1 VLKEGI
7 MPKYVLEYAGFRE
20 FESDD
25 PKDVMDV
32 FRTIMNY
39 DKKDVDHLLSTC
51 ASNVCDIVCKPVR
64 FGTVSEFTE
73 DLLKYKIL
81 KEISQ

>member
-1 VLKEGI
+1 

-39 DKKDVDHLLSTC
+39 DKNKVNLQKT
-51 ASNVCDIVCKPVR
+51 
-64 FGTVSEFTE
+64 
-73 DLLKYKIL
+73 Y
-81 KEISQ
+81 